1 MENRKSFRKTAGLI
15 FSAIQRKA
23 QRKIENFTK
32 HEPVPKSEAIERTL
46 YLLRRDFDMETQNQ
60 IVFEL
65 IKKMNEKRE
74 ADLVAKEQE
83 LNKMR
88 EQKELFE
95 ARVSLTE

>member
-32 HEPVPKSEAIERTL
+32 NEPIPKAQAVERTI
-46 YLLRRDFDMETQNQ
+46 YLLRRDFDMQTQNE
-60 IVFEL
+60 IMFSIIRKL
-65 IKKMNEKRE
+65 NEKRE
-74 ADLVAKEQE
+74 ADLIAKEEE
-83 LNKMR
+83 LRKMR

-95 ARVSLTE
+95 AKLSITQ